1 VSISEEYVNVAD
13 AMKRIGGNMDLYK
26 RLLNQFTSADHFTPL
41 EQALSDGAHEEA
53 SRLVHTLK
61 GTCAN
66 LSLSKLAAS
75 AADLEHKVK
84 SGLDHSESL
93 DALKQVYNETS
104 QHVAEVV

>member
-26 RLLNQFTSADHFTPL
+26 RLLKQFTSADHITPL
-41 EQALSDGAHEEA
+41 EQALSDGTHEEA

-66 LSLSKLAAS
+66 LSLTKLAES
-75 AADLEHKVK
+75 AADLEQKVK
-84 SGLDHSESL
+84 SGSDYSESL
-93 DALKQVYNETS
+93 NTLKQVYIETS
-104 QHVAEVV
+104 KHVAQVL